1 VTFLLRA
8 QNPYTH
14 VPTLVYT
21 YQPEAV
27 NYPTYSYFPGA
38 LFAEVPFY
46 LLGTVRLG
54 LALAEK
60 GTALLLYL
68 FARPRLG
75 VWPARCVAVFWL
87 LFLRGFQVPLPDYR
101 PRRALMTDAGQLPL
115 FADPFMDEASS

>member
-1 VTFLLRA
+1 MTFLLRA

-54 LALAEK
+54 
-60 GTALLLYL
+60 
-68 FARPRLG
+68 

-101 PRRALMTDAGQLPL
+101 PRRARMTDAGQLPL
-115 FADPFMDEASS
+115 FADPFMDEVSS